1 LREVRKV
8 VESEDIEKIHP
19 QDFSWRFWP
28 VVPIYPYGQR
38 RTIRKEV
45 VKDTIWTFDQLQG
58 IFYVVVP
65 IRMTVVKLEKGGL
78 LVYAPVAPTGECV
91 RLLNELVVKHG
102 DVKYIILPTISGIE
116 HKVFVGPFARRFTN
130 AQVFVAPGQW
140 SFPINLPLSW
150 LGLPGKRTQILPE
163 NSQEAPFAEDF
174 DYAILGPIDLGL
186 GKFAEVAFFHKRSH
200 TLLLTDTIV
209 SVPAEPPAIVQLD
222 PYPLLYHAKNKAF
235 DMVTDSPANRLKGW
249 QRVTLFALYFSPSGL
264 EVPAWSQVWR
274 DAEKAPERSR
284 KAYFGIFPFQWRENW
299 QDSFDILQGNGRVFV
314 APILQSL
321 ILNRA
326 PQETINWADK
336 VANWDFKWIIPCHFD
351 APIKAEPQQFRQ
363 AFAFLEKQPIG
374 GFVSSNSYPLP
385 EDDFKLLRDIDA
397 GLNKL
402 GIVPPARDKV

>member
-1 LREVRKV
+1 M
-8 VESEDIEKIHP
+8 VENESIEQIHA
-19 QDFSWRFWP
+19 QDVSWRFWP

-45 VKDTIWTFDQLQG
+45 IKDTIWTFDQLQG

-65 IRMTVVKLEKGGL
+65 IRMTVIKLKKGGL
-78 LVYAPVAPTGECV
+78 LVYAPVAPTGECT
-91 RLLNELVVKHG
+91 RLLNELVTEHG

-116 HKVFVGPFARRFTN
+116 HKVFVGPFARRFPN
-130 AQVFVAPGQW
+130 AQIFVAPGQW
-140 SFPINLPLSW
+140 SFPLNLPLSW
-150 LGLPGKRTQILPE
+150 LGLPDKRTRILPE

-200 TLLLTDTIV
+200 TLLVTDTIV

-222 PYPLLYHAKNKAF
+222 PYPLLYHAKDQAF
-235 DMVTDSPANRLKGW
+235 DMVLDTPANRLKGW
-249 QRVTLFALYFSPSGL
+249 QRVTLFALYFSPSTL
-264 EVPAWSQVWR
+264 KVPTWSQIWR
-274 DAEKAPERSR
+274 DAQKAPERSK
-284 KAYFGIFPFQWRENW
+284 KAYFGFFPFQWQENW
-299 QDSFDILQGNGRVFV
+299 QDSFDILRGNGRIFV

-326 PQETINWADK
+326 PQETINWADH
-336 VANWDFKWIIPCHFD
+336 VAKCDFQWLIPCHFD

-363 AFAFLEKQPIG
+363 AFGFLETQPLG
-374 GFVSSNSYPLP
+374 GVVSSNSYLLP

-402 GIVPPARDKV
+402 GILPPAREKI

>member
-1 LREVRKV
+1 M
-8 VESEDIEKIHP
+8 VENESIEQIHA
-19 QDFSWRFWP
+19 QDVSWRFWP

-45 VKDTIWTFDQLQG
+45 IKDTIWTFDQLQG

-65 IRMTVVKLEKGGL
+65 IRMTVIKLKKGGL
-78 LVYAPVAPTGECV
+78 LVYAPVAPTGECT
-91 RLLNELVVKHG
+91 RLLNELVTEHG
-102 DVKYIILPTISGIE
+102 DIKYIILPTISGIE
-116 HKVFVGPFARRFTN
+116 HKVFVGPFARRFPN
-130 AQVFVAPGQW
+130 AQIFVAPGQW
-140 SFPINLPLSW
+140 SFPLNLPLSW
-150 LGLPGKRTQILPE
+150 LGLPDKRTRILPE

-200 TLLLTDTIV
+200 TLLVTDTIV

-222 PYPLLYHAKNKAF
+222 PYPLLYHAKDQAF
-235 DMVTDSPANRLKGW
+235 DMVLDTPVNRLKGW
-249 QRVTLFALYFSPSGL
+249 QRVTLFALYFSPSTL
-264 EVPAWSQVWR
+264 KVPTWNQIWR
-274 DAEKAPERSR
+274 DAQKAPERSK
-284 KAYFGIFPFQWRENW
+284 KAYFGFFPFQWQENW
-299 QDSFDILQGNGRVFV
+299 QDSFDILRGNGRIFV

-326 PQETINWADK
+326 PQETINWADH
-336 VANWDFKWIIPCHFD
+336 VAKWDFQWLIPCHFD

-363 AFAFLEKQPIG
+363 AFGFLETQPLG
-374 GFVSSNSYPLP
+374 GVVSSNSYLLP

-402 GIVPPARDKV
+402 GILPPAREKI

>member
-1 LREVRKV
+1 MGEVHRV
-8 VESEDIEKIHP
+8 LTSEDIEQIHP
-19 QDFSWRFWP
+19 QDFLWRFWP
-28 VVPIYPYGQR
+28 VVPIYPYGER
-38 RTIRKEV
+38 RTICKEV
-45 VKDTIWTFDQLQG
+45 IKDTIWIFDQLQG

-78 LVYAPVAPTGECV
+78 LVYAPVAPTGECI
-91 RLLNELVVKHG
+91 RLLNELISKHG
-102 DVKYIILPTISGIE
+102 NIKYIILPTISGIE
-116 HKVFVGPFARRFTN
+116 HKVFVGPFARRFPT

-150 LGLPGKRTQILPE
+150 LGLPGKRTRILPE

-200 TLLLTDTIV
+200 TVLITDTIV

-222 PYPLLYHAKNKAF
+222 PYPLLYHAKDQAF
-235 DMVTDSPANRLKGW
+235 DMITDTPANRLKGW
-249 QRVTLFALYFSPSGL
+249 QRVTLFALYFSPSVL
-264 EVPAWSQVWR
+264 EVPTWSQVWR
-274 DAEKAPERSR
+274 DAKKAPERSR
-284 KAYFGIFPFQWRENW
+284 KAYFGFFPFQWRENW
-299 QDSFDILQGNGRVFV
+299 QDSFDILRGNGRIFV

-336 VANWDFKWIIPCHFD
+336 VAKWDFQWIIPCHFD

-363 AFAFLEKQPIG
+363 AFAFLEKQPVG
-374 GFVSSNSYPLP
+374 GFVSSNSYLLP
-385 EDDFKLLRDIDA
+385 EGDFKLLRNIDA
-397 GLNKL
+397 GLNKF
-402 GIVPPARDKV
+402 GIVPPARERV

>member
-1 LREVRKV
+1 MEVQTV
-8 VESEDIEKIHP
+8 VENESIEQIHA
-19 QDFSWRFWP
+19 QDFSWQFWP

-45 VKDTIWTFDQLQG
+45 IKDTIWTFDQLQG

-65 IRMTVVKLEKGGL
+65 IRMTVIKLEKGGL
-78 LVYAPVAPTGECV
+78 LVYAPVAPTGECT
-91 RLLNELVVKHG
+91 RLLNELVTKHG
-102 DVKYIILPTISGIE
+102 DIKYIILPTISGIE
-116 HKVFVGPFARRFTN
+116 HKVFVGPFARRFPN
-130 AQVFVAPGQW
+130 AQIFVAPGQW
-140 SFPINLPLSW
+140 SFPLNLPLSW
-150 LGLPGKRTQILPE
+150 LGLPDKRTRILPE

-200 TLLLTDTIV
+200 TLLVTDTIV

-222 PYPLLYHAKNKAF
+222 PYPLLYHAKDQAF
-235 DMVTDSPANRLKGW
+235 DMVLDTPANRLKGW
-249 QRVTLFALYFSPSGL
+249 QRVTLFAFYFSPSTL
-264 EVPAWSQVWR
+264 KVPTWSQIWR
-274 DAEKAPERSR
+274 DAQKAPERSK
-284 KAYFGIFPFQWRENW
+284 KAYFGLFPFQWRENW
-299 QDSFDILQGNGRVFV
+299 QDSFDILRGNGRIFV
-314 APILQSL
+314 APILQRL

-336 VANWDFKWIIPCHFD
+336 VASWDFQWLIPCHFD

-363 AFAFLEKQPIG
+363 AFGFLETQPLG
-374 GFVSSNSYPLP
+374 GFVSSNSYLLP

-402 GIVPPARDKV
+402 GIVPPARERV

>member
-1 LREVRKV
+1 MLT
-8 VESEDIEKIHP
+8 SEDIEQIHP
-19 QDFSWRFWP
+19 QDFLWRFWP
-28 VVPIYPYGQR
+28 VVPIYPYGER
-38 RTIRKEV
+38 RTICKEV
-45 VKDTIWTFDQLQG
+45 IKDTIWIFDQLQG

-91 RLLNELVVKHG
+91 RLLNELISKHG
-102 DVKYIILPTISGIE
+102 NIKYIILPTISGIE
-116 HKVFVGPFARRFTN
+116 HKVFVGPFARRFPT

-150 LGLPGKRTQILPE
+150 LGLPGKRTHILPE

-200 TLLLTDTIV
+200 TVLITDTIV

-222 PYPLLYHAKNKAF
+222 PYPLLYHAKDQAF
-235 DMVTDSPANRLKGW
+235 DMITDTPANRLKGW
-249 QRVTLFALYFSPSGL
+249 QRVTLFALYFSPSVL
-264 EVPAWSQVWR
+264 EVPTWSQVWR
-274 DAEKAPERSR
+274 DAKKAPERSR
-284 KAYFGIFPFQWRENW
+284 KAYFGFFPFQWRENW
-299 QDSFDILQGNGRVFV
+299 QDSFDILRGNGRIFV

-336 VANWDFKWIIPCHFD
+336 VAKWDFQWIIPCHFD
-351 APIKAEPQQFRQ
+351 APIKAESQQFRQ
-363 AFAFLEKQPIG
+363 AFGFLEKQPVG
-374 GFVSSNSYPLP
+374 GFVSSNSYLLP
-385 EDDFKLLRDIDA
+385 EDDFKLLRNIDA
-397 GLNKL
+397 GLNKF
-402 GIVPPARDKV
+402 GIVPPARERV

>member
-1 LREVRKV
+1 M
-8 VESEDIEKIHP
+8 VESEDTEQIYP

-45 VKDTIWTFDQLQG
+45 VKDTIWIFDQLQG

-91 RLLNELVVKHG
+91 RLLNELVAEHG

-116 HKVFVGPFARRFTN
+116 HKVFVGPFARRFPA

-150 LGLPGKRTQILPE
+150 LGLPGKRTHILPE

-186 GKFAEVAFFHKRSH
+186 GKFAEVVFFHKRSQI
-200 TLLLTDTIV
+200 LLVTDTIV

-222 PYPLLYHAKNKAF
+222 PYPLLYHAKDKAF
-235 DMVTDSPANRLKGW
+235 DIVADTSANRRKGW
-249 QRVTLFALYFSPSGL
+249 QRITLFALYFSPSVL
-264 EVPAWSQVWR
+264 EVPTWGEVWR

-284 KAYFGIFPFQWRENW
+284 KAYFGFFPFQWQENW
-299 QDSFDILQGNGRVFV
+299 QDSFDILRGNGRIFV

-326 PQETINWADK
+326 PTETINWANK
-336 VANWDFKWIIPCHFD
+336 VASWDFQWIIPCHFN
-351 APIKAEPQQFRQ
+351 APIKVEPQQFRQ
-363 AFAFLEKQPIG
+363 AFAFLEKQPVG
-374 GFVSSNSYPLP
+374 GLVSSNSYSLP
-385 EDDFKLLRDIDA
+385 EDDFKLLRDIDS

-402 GIVPPARDKV
+402 GIVLPAKEKV

>member
-1 LREVRKV
+1 M
-8 VESEDIEKIHP
+8 VENESIEQIQL

-45 VKDTIWTFDQLQG
+45 IKDTIWTFDQLQG

-65 IRMTVVKLEKGGL
+65 IRMTVIKLEKGGL
-78 LVYAPVAPTGECV
+78 LVYAPVAPTGECT
-91 RLLNELVVKHG
+91 RLLNELVTEHG

-116 HKVFVGPFARRFTN
+116 HKVFVGPFARRFPN
-130 AQVFVAPGQW
+130 AQIFVAPGQW
-140 SFPINLPLSW
+140 SFPLNLPLSW
-150 LGLPGKRTQILPE
+150 LGLPGKRTRILPE

-200 TLLLTDTIV
+200 TLLVTDTIV

-222 PYPLLYHAKNKAF
+222 PYPLLYHAKDQAF
-235 DMVTDSPANRLKGW
+235 DMVLDTPANRLKGW
-249 QRVTLFALYFSPSGL
+249 QRVTLFALYFSPSTL
-264 EVPAWSQVWR
+264 KVLTWSQIWR
-274 DAEKAPERSR
+274 DAQKATERSKR
-284 KAYFGIFPFQWRENW
+284 AYFGFFPFQWRENW
-299 QDSFDILQGNGRVFV
+299 QDSFDILRGNGRIFV
-314 APILQSL
+314 APILQRL

-326 PQETINWADK
+326 PQETINWADH
-336 VANWDFKWIIPCHFD
+336 VAKWDFQWLIPCHFD

-363 AFAFLEKQPIG
+363 AFGFLETQPLG
-374 GFVSSNSYPLP
+374 GVVSSNSYLLP

-402 GIVPPARDKV
+402 GIVPPAREKI

>member
-1 LREVRKV
+1 M
-8 VESEDIEKIHP
+8 VENESIEQIHA

-45 VKDTIWTFDQLQG
+45 IKDTIWTFDQLQG

-65 IRMTVVKLEKGGL
+65 IRMTVIKLKKGGL
-78 LVYAPVAPTGECV
+78 LVYAPVAPTGECT
-91 RLLNELVVKHG
+91 RLLNELVTKHG
-102 DVKYIILPTISGIE
+102 DIKYIILPTISGIE
-116 HKVFVGPFARRFTN
+116 HKVFVGPFARRFPN
-130 AQVFVAPGQW
+130 AQIFVAPGQW
-140 SFPINLPLSW
+140 SFPLNLPLSW
-150 LGLPGKRTQILPE
+150 LGLPGKRTRILPE

-200 TLLLTDTIV
+200 TLLVTDTIV

-222 PYPLLYHAKNKAF
+222 SYPLLYHAKDQAF
-235 DMVTDSPANRLKGW
+235 DMILDTPANRLKGW
-249 QRVTLFALYFSPSGL
+249 QRVTLFALYFSPSTL
-264 EVPAWSQVWR
+264 KVPTWSQIWR
-274 DAEKAPERSR
+274 DAQKAPERSKR
-284 KAYFGIFPFQWRENW
+284 AYFGFFPFQWRENW
-299 QDSFDILQGNGRVFV
+299 QDSFDILRGNGRIFV
-314 APILQSL
+314 APILQRL

-326 PQETINWADK
+326 PQETINWADH
-336 VANWDFKWIIPCHFD
+336 VAKWDFQWLIPCHFD

-363 AFAFLEKQPIG
+363 AFGFLETQPLG
-374 GFVSSNSYPLP
+374 GVVSSNSYLLP

-402 GIVPPARDKV
+402 GIVPPARERV

>member
-1 LREVRKV
+1 MLT
-8 VESEDIEKIHP
+8 SEDIEQIHP
-19 QDFSWRFWP
+19 QDFLWRFWP
-28 VVPIYPYGQR
+28 VVPIYPYGER
-38 RTIRKEV
+38 RTICKEV
-45 VKDTIWTFDQLQG
+45 IKDTIWIFDQLQG

-78 LVYAPVAPTGECV
+78 LVYAPVAPTGECI
-91 RLLNELVVKHG
+91 RLLNELISKHG
-102 DVKYIILPTISGIE
+102 NIKYIILPTISGIE
-116 HKVFVGPFARRFTN
+116 HKVFVGPFARRFPT

-150 LGLPGKRTQILPE
+150 LGLPGKRTRILPE

-200 TLLLTDTIV
+200 TVLITDTIV

-222 PYPLLYHAKNKAF
+222 PYPLLYHAKDQAF
-235 DMVTDSPANRLKGW
+235 DMITDTPANRLKGW
-249 QRVTLFALYFSPSGL
+249 QRVTLFALYFSPSVL
-264 EVPAWSQVWR
+264 EVPTWSQVWR
-274 DAEKAPERSR
+274 DAKKAPERSR
-284 KAYFGIFPFQWRENW
+284 KAYFGFFPFQWRENW
-299 QDSFDILQGNGRVFV
+299 QDSFDILRGNGRIFV

-336 VANWDFKWIIPCHFD
+336 VAKWDFQWIIPCHFD

-363 AFAFLEKQPIG
+363 AFAFLEKQPVG
-374 GFVSSNSYPLP
+374 GFVSSNSYLLP
-385 EDDFKLLRDIDA
+385 EGDFKLLRNIDA
-397 GLNKL
+397 GLNKF
-402 GIVPPARDKV
+402 GIVPPARERV

>member
-1 LREVRKV
+1 VLT
-8 VESEDIEKIHP
+8 SEDIEQIHP
-19 QDFSWRFWP
+19 QDFLWRFWP
-28 VVPIYPYGQR
+28 VVPIYPYGER
-38 RTIRKEV
+38 RTICKEV
-45 VKDTIWTFDQLQG
+45 IKDTIWTFDQLQG

-91 RLLNELVVKHG
+91 RLLNELISKHG
-102 DVKYIILPTISGIE
+102 NIKYIILPTISGIE
-116 HKVFVGPFARRFTN
+116 HKVFVGPFARRFPT

-150 LGLPGKRTQILPE
+150 LGLPGKRTRILPE

-200 TLLLTDTIV
+200 TVLITDTIV

-222 PYPLLYHAKNKAF
+222 PYPLLYHAKDQAF
-235 DMVTDSPANRLKGW
+235 DMITDTPANRLKGW
-249 QRVTLFALYFSPSGL
+249 QRVTLFALYFSPSVL
-264 EVPAWSQVWR
+264 EVPTWSQVWR
-274 DAEKAPERSR
+274 DAQKAPERSR
-284 KAYFGIFPFQWRENW
+284 KAYFGFFPFQWRENW
-299 QDSFDILQGNGRVFV
+299 QDSFDILRGNGRIFV

-336 VANWDFKWIIPCHFD
+336 VAKWDFQWIIPCHFD
-351 APIKAEPQQFRQ
+351 APIKAESQQFRQ
-363 AFAFLEKQPIG
+363 AFGFLEKQPVG
-374 GFVSSNSYPLP
+374 GFVSSNSYLLP
-385 EDDFKLLRDIDA
+385 EDDFKLLRGIDT
-397 GLNKL
+397 GLNKF

>member
-1 LREVRKV
+1 MLT
-8 VESEDIEKIHP
+8 SEDIEQIHP
-19 QDFSWRFWP
+19 QDFLWRFWP
-28 VVPIYPYGQR
+28 VVPIYPYGER
-38 RTIRKEV
+38 RTICKEV
-45 VKDTIWTFDQLQG
+45 IKDTIWTFDQLQG

-91 RLLNELVVKHG
+91 RLLNELISKHG
-102 DVKYIILPTISGIE
+102 NIKYIILPTISGIE
-116 HKVFVGPFARRFTN
+116 HKVFVGPFARRFPT

-150 LGLPGKRTQILPE
+150 LGLPGKRTHILPE

-200 TLLLTDTIV
+200 TVLITDTIV

-222 PYPLLYHAKNKAF
+222 PYPLLYHAKDQAF
-235 DMVTDSPANRLKGW
+235 DMITDTPANRLKGW
-249 QRVTLFALYFSPSGL
+249 QRVTLFALYFSPSVL
-264 EVPAWSQVWR
+264 EVPTWSQVWR
-274 DAEKAPERSR
+274 DAKKAPERSR
-284 KAYFGIFPFQWRENW
+284 KAYFGFFPFQWRENW
-299 QDSFDILQGNGRVFV
+299 QDSFDILRGNGRIFV

-336 VANWDFKWIIPCHFD
+336 VAKWDFQWIIPCHFD

-363 AFAFLEKQPIG
+363 AFAFLEKQPVG
-374 GFVSSNSYPLP
+374 GFVSSNSYLLP
-385 EDDFKLLRDIDA
+385 EGDFKLLRGIDT
-397 GLNKL
+397 GLNKF
-402 GIVPPARDKV
+402 GIVPPARDKI

>member
-1 LREVRKV
+1 M
-8 VESEDIEKIHP
+8 VESGDIEQIHP

-65 IRMTVVKLEKGGL
+65 IRMTVVKLEQGGL

-91 RLLNELVVKHG
+91 RLLNELVAEYG

-116 HKVFVGPFARRFTN
+116 HKVFVGPFARRFPT
-130 AQVFVAPGQW
+130 AQVFVSPGQW
-140 SFPINLPLSW
+140 SFPVNLPLSW
-150 LGLPGKRTQILPE
+150 LGLPGKRTRILPE

-209 SVPAEPPAIVQLD
+209 CVPAEPPAIVQLD
-222 PYPLLYHAKNKAF
+222 PYPLLYHAKDKAF
-235 DMVTDSPANRLKGW
+235 DMVADTSANRRKGW
-249 QRVTLFALYFSPSGL
+249 QRITLFSLYFSPSVL
-264 EVPAWSQVWR
+264 EVPTWSEAWG
-274 DAEKAPERSR
+274 DAQKAPERSR
-284 KAYFGIFPFQWRENW
+284 KAYFGFFPFQWQENW
-299 QDSFDILQGNGRVFV
+299 QESFNILQGNGRIFV

-336 VANWDFKWIIPCHFD
+336 VASWDFQWIIPCHFD

-363 AFAFLEKQPIG
+363 AFTFLEKCSL
-374 GFVSSNSYPLP
+374 FSSNYHLP
-385 EDDFKLLRDIDA
+385 EDDFKLLRNIDS

-402 GIVPPARDKV
+402 GIVPPARERV

>member
-1 LREVRKV
+1 MLT
-8 VESEDIEKIHP
+8 SEDIEQIHP
-19 QDFSWRFWP
+19 QDFLWRFWP
-28 VVPIYPYGQR
+28 VVPIYPYGER
-38 RTIRKEV
+38 RTICKEV
-45 VKDTIWTFDQLQG
+45 IKDTIWIFDQLQG

-91 RLLNELVVKHG
+91 RLLNELISKHG
-102 DVKYIILPTISGIE
+102 NIKYIILPTISGIE
-116 HKVFVGPFARRFTN
+116 HKVFVGPFARRFPT

-150 LGLPGKRTQILPE
+150 LGLPGKRTHILPE

-200 TLLLTDTIV
+200 TLLVTDTIV

-222 PYPLLYHAKNKAF
+222 PYPLLYHAKDQAF
-235 DMVTDSPANRLKGW
+235 DMITDTPANRLKGW
-249 QRVTLFALYFSPSGL
+249 QRVTLFALYFSPSVL
-264 EVPAWSQVWR
+264 EVPTWSQVWR
-274 DAEKAPERSR
+274 DAQKAPERSR
-284 KAYFGIFPFQWRENW
+284 KAYFGFFPFQWRENW
-299 QDSFDILQGNGRVFV
+299 QDSFDILRGNGRIFV

-336 VANWDFKWIIPCHFD
+336 VAKWDFQWIIPCHFD
-351 APIKAEPQQFRQ
+351 APIKAESQQFRQ
-363 AFAFLEKQPIG
+363 AFGFLEKQPVG
-374 GFVSSNSYPLP
+374 GFVSSNSYLLP
-385 EDDFKLLRDIDA
+385 EGDFKLLRNIDA

>member
-1 LREVRKV
+1 M
-8 VESEDIEKIHP
+8 VESAEIEQIHP
-19 QDFSWRFWP
+19 RDFSWRFWP
-28 VVPIYPYGQR
+28 VVPIYPYGKR

-65 IRMTVVKLEKGGL
+65 IRMTVVKLEQGGL

-91 RLLNELVVKHG
+91 RLLNELVAEYG

-116 HKVFVGPFARRFTN
+116 HKVFVGPFARRFPT
-130 AQVFVAPGQW
+130 AQVFVSPGQW
-140 SFPINLPLSW
+140 SFPVNLPLSW
-150 LGLPGKRTQILPE
+150 LGLPGKRTRILPE

-209 SVPAEPPAIVQLD
+209 CVPAEPPAIVQLD
-222 PYPLLYHAKNKAF
+222 PYPLLYHAKDKAF
-235 DMVTDSPANRLKGW
+235 DMVADTSANRRKGW
-249 QRVTLFALYFSPSGL
+249 QRITLFSLYFSPSVL
-264 EVPAWSQVWR
+264 EVPTWSEAWG
-274 DAEKAPERSR
+274 DAQKAPERSR
-284 KAYFGIFPFQWRENW
+284 KAYFGFFPFQWQENW
-299 QDSFDILQGNGRVFV
+299 QESFNILQGNGRIFV

-326 PQETINWADK
+326 PQETINWANK
-336 VANWDFKWIIPCHFD
+336 VASWDFQWIIPCHFD

-363 AFAFLEKQPIG
+363 AFTFLEKCSL
-374 GFVSSNSYPLP
+374 FSSNYPLP
-385 EDDFKLLRDIDA
+385 EDDFKLLRNIDS

-402 GIVPPARDKV
+402 GIVPPARERV